1 MTSQQLY
8 DTIKMMYPLSEVSSI
23 CYADQ
28 VCLRNGFCAHSQS
41 AKVINFDSVKDDF
54 CNGQSEKPSSVD
66 VICVSRTDKVFY
78 FVELKGWK
86 KYIENVSKQ
95 KHTPKDTVEGYKLSK
110 KLSDSLEIC
119 RQLASNKELFSDIP
133 IRFLLVTDIET
144 KTHGI
149 ESFHSLLNQLGETSS
164 NICLEC
170 LRMARK
176 TLDLEIGI
184 DRDYISCQDF
194 DKFIQSN

>member
-8 DTIKMMYPLSEVSSI
+8 DTIKRMYPLSEVLSI
-23 CYADQ
+23 CYAEQ
-28 VCLRNGFCAHSQS
+28 ACLRNGFCTHSQS
-41 AKVINFDSVKDDF
+41 IRVINFDSVKDEF
-54 CNGQSEKPSSVD
+54 CKGYPEKPSSVD
-66 VICVSRTDKVFY
+66 VICVSGTDKVFY

-110 KLSDSLEIC
+110 KLSDSQNIC
-119 RQLASNKELFSDIP
+119 KQIASNKELFSDIP

-164 NICLEC
+164 NIYLEC
-170 LRMARK
+170 LQLARN

-194 DKFIQSN
+194 DEFIWSN